1 MNAISEIKSNIK
13 QIDEIGLTVEN
24 LLGVRVE
31 LMAWYYS
38 WLERLNR
45 IHWLSVEIPSG
56 QLSPA
61 TTHEL
66 MAW

>member
-31 LMAWYYS
+31 LMA
-38 WLERLNR
+38 
-45 IHWLSVEIPSG
+45 
-56 QLSPA
+56 
-61 TTHEL
+61 
-66 MAW
+66 